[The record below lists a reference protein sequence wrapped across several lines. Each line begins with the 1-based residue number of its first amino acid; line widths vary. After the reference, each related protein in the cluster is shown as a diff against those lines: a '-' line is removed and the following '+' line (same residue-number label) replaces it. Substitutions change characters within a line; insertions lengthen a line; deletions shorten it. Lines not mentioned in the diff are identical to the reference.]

1 MTAGARPGADARRI
15 DLNADVGETPEPG
28 PGGDPAGSDAA
39 ARLLALVTTA
49 HVACGFHAGGPT
61 VMRRT
66 VAAAVANGVA
76 VGAHPSYD
84 DPEGFGR
91 RPVDRSAGLVADDV
105 ARQLDALG
113 TVTRESGTAI
123 RSVKP
128 HGALYHRIASDED
141 CAVAVAD
148 VVREWGAEVVLVL
161 PARAPARA
169 AVEARGVAVVAEA
182 FCDRA
187 YLPDGSLAPRSA
199 PGSLVLDPAEVARRA
214 VSLATGEGV
223 RAVDG
228 SRLALDCD
236 TLCIHGDTPGAPSL
250 GAAVRRALSAA
261 GVALAPCAGP
271 VPG

>member
-1 MTAGARPGADARRI
+1 M
-15 DLNADVGETPEPG
+15 
-28 PGGDPAGSDAA
+28 
-39 ARLLALVTTA
+39 
-49 HVACGFHAGGPT
+49 
-61 VMRRT
+61 
-66 VAAAVANGVA
+66 
-76 VGAHPSYD
+76 
-84 DPEGFGR
+84 
-91 RPVDRSAGLVADDV
+91 
-105 ARQLDALG
+105 
-113 TVTRESGTAI
+113 
-123 RSVKP
+123 
-128 HGALYHRIASDED
+128 
-141 CAVAVAD
+141 
-148 VVREWGAEVVLVL
+148 
-161 PARAPARA
+161 
-169 AVEARGVAVVAEA
+169 AVVAEA